1 MKLFPFVGQPQPG
14 TQLEEKRVVNSENGV
29 VMERSWGG
37 KRTEEEAGISEIA
50 RGGESGE
57 GEELGEVVGV
67 ASFQNLAVELQS
79 FGHGGYLLVGPSVSP
94 SGRRHYQ

>member
-14 TQLEEKRVVNSENGV
+14 TRLEEKRVGELIGSERETGRVSNHGEEQVESFNGVGALGVSSENGV

-37 KRTEEEAGISEIA
+37 KRAEEEAGISEVA

-57 GEELGEVVGV
+57 GEELGKVVGV
-67 ASFQNLAVELQS
+67 A
-79 FGHGGYLLVGPSVSP
+79 
-94 SGRRHYQ
+94 